1 MPKGFKPV
9 GQLESN
15 ERTGGS
21 NPSKTA
27 EYDRTAP
34 MCIILEPSRELALQT
49 EKCIEDFS
57 KYVNHPGVTSVCLVG
72 GENSRHQL
80 SLLAE
85 GVDIVVGT
93 PGRIED
99 FINTGKLR
107 LSNVRFL
114 IVDECDALLQQNQTK
129 LIESIHRKCPSIGP
143 DGSRLQMV
151 VCSAT
156 LHNFNVKKLAQ
167 KLMSF
172 PTWVDLK
179 GEDSVPD
186 TVHHCV
192 VRVHPKNH
200 FPVTNKART
209 SSVYLITLL
218 HIDPIETNNTAP
230 RVALVTLLRQFEPH
244 LHRQH

>member
-21 NPSKTA
+21 NPSKAA

-85 GVDIVVGT
+85 GVDIVLILLLVPLGES
-93 PGRIED
+93 RI
-99 FINTGKLR
+99 L
-107 LSNVRFL
+107 
-114 IVDECDALLQQNQTK
+114 
-129 LIESIHRKCPSIGP
+129 
-143 DGSRLQMV
+143 
-151 VCSAT
+151 
-156 LHNFNVKKLAQ
+156 
-167 KLMSF
+167 
-172 PTWVDLK
+172 
-179 GEDSVPD
+179 
-186 TVHHCV
+186 
-192 VRVHPKNH
+192 
-200 FPVTNKART
+200 
-209 SSVYLITLL
+209 
-218 HIDPIETNNTAP
+218 
-230 RVALVTLLRQFEPH
+230 
-244 LHRQH
+244 